1 MRGRL
6 GMSGIL
12 NGNGVRFF
20 GCKYNMIMVVKKIMI
35 KNVVRVIVYVL
46 FWYIG
51 MSLLIRNV
59 LR

>member
-1 MRGRL
+1 
-6 GMSGIL
+6 MSGIL
-12 NGNGVRFF
+12 NGNSVRFF
-20 GCKYNMIMVVKKIMI
+20 GCIYNMVMVVMKIMI

-51 MSLLIRNV
+51 MSLLIKNV